1 MWQNRVLNNPQ
12 FIGTFY
18 LNIYSCDQ
26 CQEGRELTMER
37 HLFHQINTPIKK
49 SLRLTDCVKPWFGLD
64 LA

>member
-49 SLRLTDCVKPWFGLD
+49 
-64 LA
+64 A

>member
-12 FIGTFY
+12 ICGIFY
-18 LNIYSCDQ
+18 VNIYSCDQ

-37 HLFHQINTPIKK
+37 LISLDQYSYKE